1 MISIIIVALVGGT
14 LVARSFLLFKRIGR
28 EEYKGQE
35 KYLLTQ
41 AIGGILVAFI
51 LVLVI
56 SAVLKFTGMED

>member
-1 MISIIIVALVGGT
+1 MIGIIIVALVGGT

-41 AIGGILVAFI
+41 ALGGVFIAFV
-51 LVLVI
+51 LVLVV
-56 SAVLKFTGMED
+56 SAIMKFTGVDE

>member
-1 MISIIIVALVGGT
+1 MIPTLVVAIVGGV

-41 AIGGILVAFI
+41 ALGGVFLAFV
-51 LVLVI
+51 LVLVVA
-56 SAVLKFTGMED
+56 AVVRFTSTD